1 MPYRGYHKWELC
13 KDMEWLLDLTFR
25 NWLLAILPLFILLV
39 SIVTGR
45 LTAPRAAILSYC
57 ISVGVAAFFFGAEYP
72 LVVVASLKGI
82 SLSFFVLAIIWSS
95 VLLYN
100 IVNDV
105 GGMVAIG
112 EHLLRATQDQG
123 VHALLLGW
131 CFAGFIQGVTG
142 FGVPVAV
149 VVPLLVMGG
158 IPAVPATTAALI
170 GHSWAV
176 TFGSLGSSYYS
187 IQLVSG
193 IEGSAIGPTMALMFI
208 LPIFMT
214 GFAVAHIAGG
224 MPSVRRLAGL
234 IVSAGMIMAIV
245 SWAMTIIG
253 APHLASTVA
262 GLMGCAIVWGWLKC
276 FKGLDLQ
283 ARENFERGAIS
294 NPDPKTPSISFHR
307 AFLPYYTVV
316 GLTTIAQLP
325 GLKQFL
331 GRFAWGIDYPATIT
345 SYGLRMPAV
354 NDYAAFEIFAHPAPL
369 IIISSMITVLLFRT
383 SGSNSFSLVGGALRK
398 TYRQSISS
406 TVAVAAMVAMALV
419 MQHSGMTEMIAKG
432 LAVGSGVFFPIASP
446 FIGLLGAL
454 MTGSNT
460 NSNVMFGALQVEAAR
475 ALKLSP
481 VIIASSQ
488 SVGGSL
494 GSAVTP
500 AKVLLGTTLVG
511 IPGREGD
518 ILRQGLKYCLPIVL
532 IVGIETFVA
541 SRLF

>member
-1 MPYRGYHKWELC
+1 
-13 KDMEWLLDLTFR
+13 MEWVLDLTFS
-25 NWLLAILPLFILLV
+25 NWLLAILPLSILLV

-45 LTAPRAAILSYC
+45 LTAPTAAIVSYC
-57 ISVGVAAFFFGAEYP
+57 IAVGIAALFFGAGYP
-72 LVVVASLKGI
+72 LIIVASLKGI

-105 GGMVAIG
+105 GAMDVIG
-112 EHLLRATQDQG
+112 EHLLRATQDKS

-187 IQLVSG
+187 IHLVTG
-193 IEGSAIGPTMALMFI
+193 IDESAIGPTMALMFI
-208 LPIFMT
+208 LPILMT

-224 MPSVRRLAGL
+224 ISSARRLAGL
-234 IVSAGMIMAIV
+234 IVSVGLIMATT
-245 SWAMTIIG
+245 SWTMTVIG
-253 APHLASTVA
+253 APQLASTVA
-262 GLMGCAIVWGWLKC
+262 GLMGCAIVWGWIRL
-276 FKGLDLQ
+276 FKRAESQ
-283 ARENFERGAIS
+283 ARATFDGGATNSRSIGA
-294 NPDPKTPSISFHR
+294 PSMSFHR
-307 AFLPYYTVV
+307 AFLPYYIVV

-331 GRFAWGIDYPATIT
+331 ARFAWGIDYPATIT
-345 SYGLRMPAV
+345 SYGLRIPSV
-354 NDYAAFEIFAHPAPL
+354 NDYAAFEIFTHPAPL
-369 IIISSMITVLLFRT
+369 IIISSMITLLLFRAT
-383 SGSNSFSLVGGALRK
+383 GSSSLRLVGNAIRK
-398 TYRQSISS
+398 TYGQSISS

-419 MQHSGMTEMIAKG
+419 MQHSGMTEMIAEG
-432 LAVGSGVFFPIASP
+432 LAVGSGAFFPVMSP

-460 NSNVMFGALQVEAAR
+460 NSNVMFGALQVETAR

-511 IPGREGD
+511 IPGREGS
-518 ILRQGLKYCLPIVL
+518 ILRQGLTYCLPIVL
-532 IVGIETFVA
+532 IVGIETIVA
-541 SRLF
+541 TRLF